1 MMSTVGGGPQSAK
14 YLTQHSVWRRSRVL
28 FDGLQRSRIQ
38 MNRSAVS
45 ASLVFVLSLMV
56 VALAGCQPAAP
67 ETNRNA
73 PIAAA
78 TPARETFDAAAIQAE
93 VLKIERDWFKAGETH
108 DVEAMRRIVADDA
121 VLVYPD
127 GSTGTKA
134 DELRIAESKAIT
146 VEGWEMLDPKV
157 TVMSADSAFITGR
170 SVIRKGTYKVP
181 NRKTPIDI
189 SGEYRFL
196 DVYARRNGTW
206 QVVASQATNV
216 TAPTPAA
223 SPTASPAAS
232 APPSPPRPSPTATRT
247 P

>member
-1 MMSTVGGGPQSAK
+1 
-14 YLTQHSVWRRSRVL
+14 
-28 FDGLQRSRIQ
+28 

-45 ASLVFVLSLMV
+45 VALVFVLSLI
-56 VALAGCQPAAP
+56 VAASAGCQPAAP

-73 PIAAA
+73 PITAA
-78 TPARETFDAAAIQAE
+78 TPAKETFDAAAIQAE
-93 VLKIERDWFKAGETH
+93 VLKIEREWLKAGETH
-108 DVEAMRRIVADDA
+108 DVEAMRRIVAEDA

-134 DELRIAESKAIT
+134 DEVRIAESKAIT

-157 TVMSADSAFITGR
+157 TVLSADSAFISGR
-170 SVIRKGTYKVP
+170 SVIKKGTYKVP

-206 QVVASQATNV
+206 QMVASQATNV
-216 TAPTPAA
+216 TAPTPG
-223 SPTASPAAS
+223 ASPAAS
-232 APPSPPRPSPTATRT
+232 PAASGYPSPSPTATRT

>member
-1 MMSTVGGGPQSAK
+1 
-14 YLTQHSVWRRSRVL
+14 
-28 FDGLQRSRIQ
+28 

-45 ASLVFVLSLMV
+45 VALVFVLSSML

-67 ETNRNA
+67 DTNRNA
-73 PIAAA
+73 PITAA

-93 VLKIERDWFKAGETH
+93 VLKLEREWFKAGETH
-108 DVEAMRRIVADDA
+108 DVEVMKRIVSDDA
-121 VLVYPD
+121 ILVYPD
-127 GSTGTKA
+127 GTSGTKA
-134 DELRIAESKAIT
+134 DEVRIAESKAIT

-157 TVMSADSAFITGR
+157 TVLSADSAFITGR
-170 SVIRKGTYKVP
+170 SVIKKGTYKDP
-181 NRKTPIDI
+181 NRSKPIDI

-223 SPTASPAAS
+223 SPSASPAAS

>member
-1 MMSTVGGGPQSAK
+1 
-14 YLTQHSVWRRSRVL
+14 
-28 FDGLQRSRIQ
+28 

-45 ASLVFVLSLMV
+45 VALVFVLSLMV
-56 VALAGCQPAAP
+56 VALMGCQPAVD
-67 ETNRNA
+67 TNRNA
-73 PIAAA
+73 TATVPA

-93 VLKIERDWFKAGETH
+93 VLKIEREWFKAGETH

-134 DELRIAESKAIT
+134 DEVRIAESKAIT

-157 TVMSADSAFITGR
+157 TVLSADSAIITGR
-170 SVIRKGTYKVP
+170 SVIKKGTYKVP
-181 NRKTPIDI
+181 DRKTPIDI

-216 TAPTPAA
+216 TAAPAPA
-223 SPTASPAAS
+223 ASPAAS
-232 APPSPPRPSPTATRT
+232 APSPAASPTATRT

>member
-1 MMSTVGGGPQSAK
+1 MK
-14 YLTQHSVWRRSRVL
+14 
-28 FDGLQRSRIQ
+28 
-38 MNRSAVS
+38 RSAVS
-45 ASLVFVLSLMV
+45 VALVFVLSLMV
-56 VALAGCQPAAP
+56 VALSGCQPAA

-73 PIAAA
+73 LATAPA
-78 TPARETFDAAAIQAE
+78 TPAKETFDPAAIQAE
-93 VLKIERDWFKAGETH
+93 VLRIEREWFRAGETH

-121 VLVYPD
+121 ILVYPD

-134 DELRIAESKAIT
+134 DEVRIAESKAIT

-157 TVMSADSAFITGR
+157 TVLSADSAFISGR
-170 SVIRKGTYKVP
+170 SVIKKGTYKVP

-196 DVYARRNGTW
+196 DVYARRNGAW

-216 TAPTPAA
+216 TAPPAAA
-223 SPTASPAAS
+223 SPAASPAAS
-232 APPSPPRPSPTATRT
+232 APPAPAASPTATRT

>member
-1 MMSTVGGGPQSAK
+1 
-14 YLTQHSVWRRSRVL
+14 
-28 FDGLQRSRIQ
+28 

-45 ASLVFVLSLMV
+45 VALVFVLSLMV
-56 VALAGCQPAAP
+56 VALTGCQPAAD
-67 ETNRNA
+67 TNRNA
-73 PIAAA
+73 PVTVSA
-78 TPARETFDAAAIQAE
+78 TPAKESFDVAAIQAE
-93 VLKIERDWFKAGETH
+93 VLKLEREWFKAGETH
-108 DVEAMRRIVADDA
+108 DVEVMKRIVAEDA

-127 GSTGTKA
+127 GTTGTKA
-134 DELRIAESKAIT
+134 DEVRIAESKAIT

-157 TVMSADSAFITGR
+157 TVLSADSAFITGR

-216 TAPTPAA
+216 TAAPPA
-223 SPTASPAAS
+223 ASPAAS
-232 APPSPPRPSPTATRT
+232 PAVASSPSSPSASPGATRT

>member
-1 MMSTVGGGPQSAK
+1 MDFKGVE
-14 YLTQHSVWRRSRVL
+14 
-28 FDGLQRSRIQ
+28 IQ
-38 MNRSAVS
+38 MKRSAVS
-45 ASLVFVLSLMV
+45 VALVFVLSSMV
-56 VALAGCQPAAP
+56 VALAGCQPAA

-73 PIAAA
+73 TATA
-78 TPARETFDAAAIQAE
+78 TPAKETFNAAAIEAE
-93 VLKIERDWFKAGETH
+93 VLKVEREWFKAGETH

-121 VLVYPD
+121 ILVYPD
-127 GSTGTKA
+127 GSKGTKA
-134 DELRIAESKAIT
+134 DEVRIAESKAIT

-170 SVIRKGTYKVP
+170 SVIKKGTYKVP

-216 TAPTPAA
+216 TAAPPVTSPA
-223 SPTASPAAS
+223 ASPAAS
-232 APPSPPRPSPTATRT
+232 VPPAPSPTATRT